1 MQTCSPSSALL
12 PERGAAP
19 NRAKHRKPNGEE
31 RSLLVRVSEIDG
43 WKLGAVQTPLTE
55 VRSLIRPQD
64 PTSPL
69 GFSPGSQPGTS
80 LHASRAVKVLEE
92 AQSKQREQ
100 QLLSTAYLARALPPP
115 KQAVP
120 HSCGWRSNFPTSA
133 HFYGSDHLINPPQ
146 PAPQSSSLCGE
157 HHRGQEKPAAS
168 SLLGQPWQQRGRAE
182 EPYLLPRRCGG
193 MLVLQSHRARSISS
207 HLLCRAAKA
216 ASDKSSIWKGKGR
229 GWVRALV
236 Y

>member
-1 MQTCSPSSALL
+1 MMFAKELGRPTLHQRRETQLQVNRVWQTLPSRLQSSSETTSCRRRHPAGLSRNHNQTKAMGCRPAARAQPFCPSAARLRTAQSIGNQT
-12 PERGAAP
+12 E
-19 NRAKHRKPNGEE
+19 KSE
-31 RSLLVRVSEIDG
+31 SLLVRVSEIDG

-120 HSCGWRSNFPTSA
+120 HSCGW
-133 HFYGSDHLINPPQ
+133 
-146 PAPQSSSLCGE
+146 
-157 HHRGQEKPAAS
+157 
-168 SLLGQPWQQRGRAE
+168 
-182 EPYLLPRRCGG
+182 
-193 MLVLQSHRARSISS
+193 
-207 HLLCRAAKA
+207 
-216 ASDKSSIWKGKGR
+216 
-229 GWVRALV
+229 
-236 Y
+236 